1 MIDNEKV
8 GSRIAVLRKAK
19 NLTGERFAEL
29 LHVTPQAVSKWEN
42 GKSLPETYLLP
53 GIAGILGTSIDS
65 LLLPQELVILEAV
78 FTDGETQVEVTRI
91 LNSNINGNAL
101 YISANA
107 KTMGFIKESERL
119 KILAVTYRTP
129 EGIFH
134 DYVTEDGFLSLN
146 LKEGKYKKED
156 NRQIIGAFY
165 GNREDYRDCMVKIKH
180 YDYFAWKEIPVGHE
194 SFPSSTKTEK
204 QEYLTLIYR
213 NGEGIRVVSC
223 REGEALCY
231 SKDGKNLYRKD
242 TSCAELAGIA
252 PLEWE
257 QGMDCTWA
265 GALTRAFQYLGETCT
280 YEQLM
285 GISGACYRIAFT
297 EVWDYSAV
305 DALVAYDYSTPLF
318 KAAGYEQIWAE
329 RLRKE
334 ERTAERHRIVA
345 DIDEGK
351 PVIAINLRIAPEW
364 GVITGYR
371 DNGKILLCRTYFDGE
386 LLKEKGMDYL
396 EADFWPFL
404 ITHIGDR
411 RDKPTDYESLLASL
425 ELLIKSF
432 RASVQNGYYQGE
444 EAYERWIEGL
454 LKEELWDGHSR
465 YEEIDR
471 RIGVNDTT
479 LLNLIDARRSAGAYL
494 KEAAAFVTEEYQES
508 ISLLSTNYNEIAESL
523 MNFREQSKKNA
534 TEKVHYNEIDTGRN
548 FSRDFRKK
556 QAQLLKQVL
565 DIERDIVAA
574 AEKVLKELRNE

>member
-1 MIDNEKV
+1 MIDNEKM

-53 GIAGILGTSIDS
+53 GIAGILGTTIDS
-65 LLLPQELVILEAV
+65 LLLPQELVVLEAV
-78 FTDGETQVEVTRI
+78 LTDGETQVDVTRI
-91 LNSNINGNAL
+91 LNSNINGNAI

-107 KTMGFIKESERL
+107 KTMGFVKDSERV

-129 EGIFH
+129 KGTFH
-134 DYVTEDGFLSLN
+134 DYVTEDGFLSLS
-146 LKEGKYKKED
+146 LKGGKYKKDE

-204 QEYLTLIYR
+204 QEYLTLIYS
-213 NGEGIRVVSC
+213 NGEGIHVVSC

-231 SKDGKNLYRKD
+231 SKDGKDLYRKD

-257 QGMDCTWA
+257 KGMDCTWA
-265 GALTRAFQYLGETCT
+265 GALTRAFQYMGESYT

-285 GISGACYRIAFT
+285 GLSGACYRIAFT

-318 KAAGYEQIWAE
+318 KATGFEQIWAD
-329 RLRKE
+329 RLSKE
-334 ERTAERHRIVA
+334 ERTAERDRIVA
-345 DIDEGK
+345 DINEGK

-386 LLKEKGMDYL
+386 LLKERGMDYL

-404 ITHIGDR
+404 ITHIGER
-411 RDKPTDYESLLASL
+411 KDKPSEYESLLSSL

-432 RASVQNGYYQGE
+432 QAPVQNGYYQGQ

-454 LKEELWDGHSR
+454 LREELWDGHSS
-465 YEEIDR
+465 YQEIDR

-479 LLNLIDARRSAGAYL
+479 LLNLIDARRSAGVYL
-494 KEAAAFVTEEYQES
+494 NEAAAFVPETFQEALR
-508 ISLLSTNYNEIAESL
+508 LLSTKYADIAESL
-523 MNFREQSKKNA
+523 TTFRDQSKKA
-534 TEKVHYNEIDTGRN
+534 AADKVHYNEIDTGRN
-548 FSRDFRKK
+548 FSKDFRKK
-556 QAQLLKQVL
+556 QAELLKQVL
-565 DIERDIVAA
+565 EIEREMAA
-574 AEKVLKELRNE
+574 AGEELLQALKV